1 MTQKMIPN
9 PNKNDGDPFIS
20 NPFYIEGVDTPS
32 RNQIKNFIQNNIKP
46 RQGIKEFSYA
56 DLAIW
61 ASEHREVPQDNN
73 EPFVISDL
81 INVNDDIPESSI
93 IRIAISTKN
102 MIGLAK
108 KRKHICADATY
119 KLIWQGFYFFL
130 SILSIFS

>member
-1 MTQKMIPN
+1 MIWQQR
-9 PNKNDGDPFIS
+9 GL
-20 NPFYIEGVDTPS
+20 
-32 RNQIKNFIQNNIKP
+32 RQP

-119 KLIWQGFYFFL
+119 KLTVDEKHRAGDERKNITRYQISPNYAK
-130 SILSIFS
+130 

>member
-1 MTQKMIPN
+1 
-9 PNKNDGDPFIS
+9 
-20 NPFYIEGVDTPS
+20 
-32 RNQIKNFIQNNIKP
+32 
-46 RQGIKEFSYA
+46 
-56 DLAIW
+56 
-61 ASEHREVPQDNN
+61 VPQDNN

-119 KLIWQGFYFFL
+119 KLIWQGSYFFL